1 MESADN
7 TQNEK
12 TNGQGQPVQYYT
24 NAINIMC
31 YYIMKKAASHDLTKN
46 GIEVFFE
53 TTAQNRKL
61 SYLQDSFCEIDKCAE
76 ILYNYSKEMGFIPQ
90 DCSFD
95 DFLKEHG
102 YTYNL

>member
-46 GIEVFFE
+46 GIKVFLRQQLKTENSPTYKIRFVKLI
-53 TTAQNRKL
+53 NVRKFFTIIQKRWVL
-61 SYLQDSFCEIDKCAE
+61 FHKIAVLMTS
-76 ILYNYSKEMGFIPQ
+76 
-90 DCSFD
+90 
-95 DFLKEHG
+95 
-102 YTYNL
+102 

>member
-31 YYIMKKAASHDLTKN
+31 YYIMKKAVTC
-46 GIEVFFE
+46 
-53 TTAQNRKL
+53 T
-61 SYLQDSFCEIDKCAE
+61 
-76 ILYNYSKEMGFIPQ
+76 
-90 DCSFD
+90 
-95 DFLKEHG
+95 DFG
-102 YTYNL
+102 